1 MKISQKIIDYAI
13 WYYLRYY
20 PSIKKLENKL
30 KQKFGPDSKK
40 GKIYGGI
47 NDEEI
52 NYILEEKLK
61 NIIQEKEVL
70 RSKIKSYIA
79 KNKNLNYIKQKLREK
94 LFSNEMID
102 ELLQDEF
109 LSEGESLL
117 TRDYIRKQI
126 NLYKSKGK
134 SRLYIKQK
142 LIERDEDKI
151 LVESLL
157 KEAFLD
163 GELEQI
169 NFEYEK
175 LNGKYEKNKV
185 IEKLLRKGFS
195 YNDIKKIIDRS

>member
-30 KQKFGPDSKK
+30 KQKFWPDSKK
-40 GKIYGGI
+40 WKIYGWI

-109 LSEGESLL
+109 LSEWESLL

-126 NLYKSKGK
+126 NLYKSKWK

-163 GELEQI
+163 WELEQI

-175 LNGKYEKNKV
+175 LNWKYEKNKV
-185 IEKLLRKGFS
+185 IEKLLRKWFS